1 MWYMSQC
8 MATPPGVNKR
18 IQQIIDNYVWGKQP
32 RFMAFPEG
40 CKSKKENGMGL
51 MSVEAQAAAFNI
63 KAITQLITPGVEKWK
78 VLPNH
83 WLNQAGAKWGLE
95 TKILT
100 AKLTPKLKKSI
111 NKIKFPLF

>member
-51 MSVEAQAAAFNI
+51 MSVEAQAAAFNT
-63 KAITQLITPGVEKWK
+63 KAIT
-78 VLPNH
+78 
-83 WLNQAGAKWGLE
+83 
-95 TKILT
+95 
-100 AKLTPKLKKSI
+100 
-111 NKIKFPLF
+111 